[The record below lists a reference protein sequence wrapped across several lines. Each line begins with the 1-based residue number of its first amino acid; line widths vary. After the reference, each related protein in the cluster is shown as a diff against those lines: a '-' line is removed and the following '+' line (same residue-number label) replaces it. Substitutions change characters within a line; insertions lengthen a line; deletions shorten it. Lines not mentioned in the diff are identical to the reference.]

1 MQAATGAA
9 SQSAA
14 SSTSAAAS
22 QRGVWGDAGG
32 AHCASQPGNQQR
44 LARDGFAHAYP
55 EFINYDGACGDER
68 WQAARA
74 PQLQQGTN
82 SEVRYE
88 LNLEGVKMY
97 SSLVEAMID
106 YNYRDLCGEDL
117 VNAYAADNDDGE
129 VYQMSRKKMYHIF
142 EALLPIIAAKRAA
155 LMQEVGARTVQ
166 FQHLLTGV
174 VVAETDVT
182 PQEYN
187 LSVGYFMRKVL
198 LNPYLFSVVHNR
210 DEIDPEVLTSKN
222 DFIPGS
228 QAVAY
233 DENPIVYHLVNR
245 DDRVEV
251 QWFGASMNF
260 REGRKFRCVRLP
272 QLPVVRVDADNPRVS
287 DALTA
292 LLEQMRQQDL
302 QELPLF
308 TAIQDITGV
317 HRITRRRL
325 DEGRHY
331 VRGENIWII
340 RCVLFS
346 DNVGLSLRL
355 KLDDRFQ
362 VSENLELQDQI
373 WEFLSLTAAA

>member
-1 MQAATGAA
+1 M
-9 SQSAA
+9 
-14 SSTSAAAS
+14 
-22 QRGVWGDAGG
+22 QRGGRNPFLRNA
-32 AHCASQPGNQQR
+32 P
-44 LARDGFAHAYP
+44 LA
-55 EFINYDGACGDER
+55 
-68 WQAARA
+68 
-74 PQLQQGTN
+74 
-82 SEVRYE
+82 
-88 LNLEGVKMY
+88 NLIE
-97 SSLVEAMID
+97 
-106 YNYRDLCGEDL
+106 
-117 VNAYAADNDDGE
+117 
-129 VYQMSRKKMYHIF
+129 
-142 EALLPIIAAKRAA
+142 
-155 LMQEVGARTVQ
+155 QEVGPRTVQ

-174 VVAETDVT
+174 VVAETDVI

-362 VSENLELQDQI
+362 VSENLEMQDQI
-373 WEFLSLTAAA
+373 WEFLSLTAAP